1 MNDYS
6 DGALLSMA
14 RRGNA
19 AARAELWDRAD
30 TDIEYGH
37 GDHLARLLREYD
49 IARPSDTPPRAG
61 KSVAARYRRRWER

>member
-37 GDHLARLLREYD
+37 GDYLVRLLAEHD
-49 IARPSDTPPRAG
+49 IARPTNTLARAG
-61 KSVAARYRRRWER
+61 ESVAARYRSRWER